1 MHQASDD
8 FEGYS
13 EGVGASAPRSIGS
26 DGPAVLRPYRDSRVK
41 EGSDGEI
48 GGQSTYRTPLKAP
61 LRSLRTTSPP

>member
-48 GGQSTYRTPLKAP
+48 GGAVDLLDPTKGTP
-61 LRSLRTTSPP
+61 

>member
-26 DGPAVLRPYRDSRVK
+26 DGPSVLRPYRDSRVK

-48 GGQSTYRTPLKAP
+48 GGAVDLSDPTKGTP
-61 LRSLRTTSPP
+61 